1 MKGPVEHIERA
12 MVPWRDERLTECGLL
27 VADVAACI
35 DRPAAV
41 AKAKELGMQRYAM
54 VACMTCVQTVNR
66 HGTWET
72 DPVGVLERSLSRYG
86 PNAELSAR
94 ELRAIALLIAA
105 HTDEF
110 QETLA
115 ALADAPSLA
124 ERRTAR
130 RMRR

>member
-1 MKGPVEHIERA
+1 
-12 MVPWRDERLTECGLL
+12 
-27 VADVAACI
+27 VAACI

-66 HGTWET
+66 HGTWDS

-94 ELRAIALLIAA
+94 ELRAIALLIGA
-105 HTDEF
+105 HHDEF
-110 QETLA
+110 LETMDALAEAPDLA
-115 ALADAPSLA
+115 A
-124 ERRTAR
+124 RRTAR